1 MSRILD
7 VYLHE
12 VLAGQLV
19 QGKGGALS
27 FAYDG
32 AYVENGKP
40 ALSISIPLQEQ
51 DYDGAEVRAFFSGL
65 LPDDIVRRRLAKY
78 LGVSEKNPFSLLE
91 VIGGEC
97 TGALSLYPEGDM
109 DEWYA
114 WLKAQS
120 VKASEQAF
128 A

>member
-40 ALSISIPLQEQ
+40 VYPCKSRTMTVQKCGRSSLAFCLTILCVAAWPSIWACRKKIRSRFLKSLAASARGRCLSIQ
-51 DYDGAEVRAFFSGL
+51 RAIWMNGM
-65 LPDDIVRRRLAKY
+65 
-78 LGVSEKNPFSLLE
+78 LGSKP
-91 VIGGEC
+91 
-97 TGALSLYPEGDM
+97 
-109 DEWYA
+109 
-114 WLKAQS
+114 KA
-120 VKASEQAF
+120 
-128 A
+128 